1 MVEHLERSASMS
13 SNSSSGSF
21 KEAVAGVDW
30 LGSDRMTRIENR
42 KYYIRV
48 DSYNLHQVIIATR
61 TLY

>member
-1 MVEHLERSASMS
+1 MS
-13 SNSSSGSF
+13 SF
-21 KEAVAGVDW
+21 KEAVASVDW

-61 TLY
+61 TLYWYSFSPMTGVQAG